1 MRKFLLVFV
10 LILLTAVS
18 SNAENIRI
26 ASGAGYKNVVMELVE
41 NFEYKDNVESIFAN
55 IKQISTQA
63 KNSDIALVVG
73 DEKFLNGENLG
84 AVSIRNLGVGK
95 LVLIYPKDR
104 NLTKLKDLE
113 MDEFKRISIPDIE
126 NAIYGIAAK
135 EVIHSANLKIYD
147 KLLMVSTV
155 PQASSY
161 IVTSEVDAGFVN
173 LTAALNLEDKIG
185 GYLVV
190 DEDFYS
196 PIKISVYEMSYC
208 QNSKV
213 CQAFL
218 EFIQT
223 DKARKIIQKHGL

>member
-1 MRKFLLVFV
+1 M
-10 LILLTAVS
+10 
-18 SNAENIRI
+18 
-26 ASGAGYKNVVMELVE
+26 
-41 NFEYKDNVESIFAN
+41 
-55 IKQISTQA
+55 
-63 KNSDIALVVG
+63 
-73 DEKFLNGENLG
+73 
-84 AVSIRNLGVGK
+84 SIRNLGVGK